1 MTAKKT
7 AIQSIKLVDFPEEID
22 EQNGIKVYGET
33 SWENQLAVLSHY
45 LHNNGR
51 IGDEEYKE
59 EVIYTIREFLEKK
72 KKTKM
77 KK

>member
-22 EQNGIKVYGET
+22 EQNGIKAYGET